1 MNIEKNIQVV
11 FLQKKILGYFTKA
24 FVPVVNKFFSYTDC
38 DFLYFL
44 LKSSN
49 KGREWTRFNFRMVIL
64 EFGSLTLTKLLRT
77 LCPLA
82 WSESGHVDISFGS
95 LRKHVLVFIY
105 YSSDIANKQPTNS
118 SKTADK

>member
-1 MNIEKNIQVV
+1 M
-11 FLQKKILGYFTKA
+11 KKIF
-24 FVPVVNKFFSYTDC
+24 KFFFCRKKFLLSHQDFHTCCEQILFNTDC

-49 KGREWTRFNFRMVIL
+49 KCREWIRFSFRMVIL
-64 EFGSLTLTKLLRT
+64 ESGSLTLTKLFRT
-77 LCPLA
+77 SCPLV
-82 WSESGHVDISFGS
+82 WSESGPVDISFGS
-95 LRKHVLVFIY
+95 LSKHVLVFIY